1 MLPRDLQGFWVA
13 SAAFA
18 SGRRSYGRVG
28 FRVWGGYIGIMEKK
42 MEPIGIIGVIY
53 RLCRDNGKEHGNFCL
68 GFRVQG
74 LGLRI
79 LD

>member
-1 MLPRDLQGFWVA
+1 MLLRDLQGFWVA

-42 MEPIGIIGVIY
+42 METMGIIGVI
-53 RLCRDNGKEHGNFCL
+53 
-68 GFRVQG
+68 
-74 LGLRI
+74 
-79 LD
+79 